1 MPACMCLN
9 VRIRFNSLTLVHYK
23 LQFADGRRGHSG
35 KKVKRWNK
43 FTSFQL
49 FVLTGA
55 DVYLTFPRQER
66 IWQIVP
72 AFALDVGVLNWGMA
86 AAVDGEWRKF
96 ARLAS
101 LLSQKKAINKKNSD
115 TEIFLLAVRKTQLG
129 ISFLFC

>member
-1 MPACMCLN
+1 MCAYVLTAQHLYN
-9 VRIRFNSLTLVHYK
+9 INSNLLK
-23 LQFADGRRGHSG
+23 ADEAIKK
-35 KKVKRWNK
+35 KKVQRWNK

-49 FVLTGA
+49 FVLTGD

-101 LLSQKKAINKKNSD
+101 LLSQKKAINKKN
-115 TEIFLLAVRKTQLG
+115 R
-129 ISFLFC
+129 